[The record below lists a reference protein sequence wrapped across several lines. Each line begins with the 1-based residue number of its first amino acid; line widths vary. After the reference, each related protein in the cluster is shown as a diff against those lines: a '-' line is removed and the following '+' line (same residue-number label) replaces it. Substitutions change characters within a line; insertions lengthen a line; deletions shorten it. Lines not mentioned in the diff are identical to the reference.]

1 MSPSAPPPFDLS
13 GHVALVTGANH
24 GIGAAT
30 GRPELYR
37 ENRAS
42 DAEDVLA
49 DIRAANGQ
57 ATALEVDLTDPE
69 TPGRLLDAAEAE
81 FGPVDIHPPPLGLRP
96 SLRAPRSGA
105 CRLLP
110 RSAGKMRA

>member
-30 GRPELYR
+30 GRTLAACGARVALSYLRLDDAPDPGIPELYR

-57 ATALEVDLTDPE
+57 ATALEADLTDPE

-81 FGPVDIHPPPLGLRP
+81 FGHRHPRE
-96 SLRAPRSGA
+96 
-105 CRLLP
+105 
-110 RSAGKMRA
+110 